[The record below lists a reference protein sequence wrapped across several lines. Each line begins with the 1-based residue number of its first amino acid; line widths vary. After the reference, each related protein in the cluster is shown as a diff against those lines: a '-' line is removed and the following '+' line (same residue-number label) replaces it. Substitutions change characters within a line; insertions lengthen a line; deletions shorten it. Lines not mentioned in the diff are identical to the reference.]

1 MKDKRETLY
10 IYIERIKKCP
20 LYLEDASEDIAGMY
34 TNNVIIHICKV
45 VERCT

>member
-1 MKDKRETLY
+1 
-10 IYIERIKKCP
+10 
-20 LYLEDASEDIAGMY
+20 LEDASKDIAGMY